1 LSQALLV
8 LERLDFAIRDHLVNP
23 LCRCLA

>member
-8 LERLDFAIRDHLVNP
+8 LERLDFAIRDYLTHPV
-23 LCRCLA
+23 CRSCA